1 MSLFLRNAGIQIDGR
16 SLIRD
21 VSLSVESERVTAVV
35 GPNGSGKSTV
45 LRLLAGLWEPTEG
58 LAELNGENLARL
70 PRLAVA
76 REVTFVPQDTRV
88 DFAFT
93 VRDVVAMG
101 RYPHVGRFD
110 SLGAADVDAVNAALE
125 RADVAHLEER
135 FANEL
140 SGGERQRVLIAR
152 SLATEAKA
160 ILLDEP
166 TANLDIDHSLE
177 TLELLQEL
185 ADEGKAVAVALHD
198 LNAVMRWADQVA
210 LMNGGRLE
218 AFGAV
223 GDVVRDDLIEP
234 VFGVNVEHLRTAGG
248 NETLVFHRL
257 PTRSD
262 CGSHVSGLGD
272 GRRRGGDKRYI
283 GGQDGAEQS

>member
-1 MSLFLRNAGIQIDGR
+1 MNLSLRNAGIQIDGR

-21 VSLSVESERVTAVV
+21 VSVSVESERVTAVV
-35 GPNGSGKSTV
+35 GPNGAGKSTV

-58 LAELNGENLARL
+58 RAELNGEDLAKL
-70 PRLAVA
+70 PRQAIA

-110 SLGAADVDAVNAALE
+110 SLGTADNEAVNAALAQ
-125 RADVAHLEER
+125 ADVAHLEHR

-152 SLATEAKA
+152 SLATEARA

-166 TANLDIDHSLE
+166 TANLDIDHKLE
-177 TLELLQEL
+177 TLDLLQGL
-185 ADEGKAVAVALHD
+185 AGEGKAVAVALHD
-198 LNAVMRWADQVA
+198 LNAVMRWADRVA
-210 LMNGGRLE
+210 LMNAGRLQ

-223 GDVVRDDLIEP
+223 GDVLRDELIEP
-234 VFGVNVEHLRTAGG
+234 VFGVKVERLMPTNGSQ
-248 NETLVFHRL
+248 TLVFHRL
-257 PTRSD
+257 QGRSEHA
-262 CGSHVSGLGD
+262 GTAGESS
-272 GRRRGGDKRYI
+272 R
-283 GGQDGAEQS
+283 

>member
-1 MSLFLRNAGIQIDGR
+1 MSLFLRNAGIEIDGR

-58 LAELNGENLARL
+58 LAELNGESLTRL
-70 PRLAVA
+70 PRQAIA
-76 REVTFVPQDTRV
+76 RQVTFVPQDTRV

-110 SLGAADVDAVNAALE
+110 SLGDADVQAVNAALA
-125 RADVAHLEER
+125 RADVAHLEDR

-152 SLATEAKA
+152 SLATEAGA

-166 TANLDIDHSLE
+166 TASLDIDHSLE

-185 ADEGKAVAVALHD
+185 ASEGKAVAVALHD

-210 LMNGGRLE
+210 LMNEGRLE

-234 VFGVNVEHLRTAGG
+234 VFGVKVEHIRVASG

-257 PTRSD
+257 Q
-262 CGSHVSGLGD
+262 GLRTD
-272 GRRRGGDKRYI
+272 
-283 GGQDGAEQS
+283 A

>member
-1 MSLFLRNAGIQIDGR
+1 MSLFLRNASIEIDGR

-58 LAELNGENLARL
+58 LAELNGESLTRL
-70 PRLAVA
+70 PRQAIA
-76 REVTFVPQDTRV
+76 RQVTFVPQDTRV

-110 SLGAADVDAVNAALE
+110 SLGDADVEAVNAALA
-125 RADVAHLEER
+125 RADVAHLEDR

-166 TANLDIDHSLE
+166 TASLDIDHSLE

-185 ADEGKAVAVALHD
+185 ASEGKAVAVALHD
-198 LNAVMRWADQVA
+198 LNAVMRSADQVA
-210 LMNGGRLE
+210 LMNDGRLQ

-223 GDVVRDDLIEP
+223 GDVVCDDLIQA
-234 VFGVNVEHLRTAGG
+234 VFGVRAERISSSNSI
-248 NETLVFHRL
+248 ETLVFQRL
-257 PTRSD
+257 RHARAT
-262 CGSHVSGLGD
+262 
-272 GRRRGGDKRYI
+272 GR
-283 GGQDGAEQS
+283 EH

>member
-1 MSLFLRNAGIQIDGR
+1 MSLSLRNAGIQIGGR
-16 SLIRD
+16 SLVRG
-21 VSLSVESERVTAVV
+21 VSLSIESERVTAVV

-45 LRLLAGLWEPTEG
+45 LRLLAGLWKPTEG
-58 LAELNGENLARL
+58 LAELNGEDLTRL
-70 PRLAVA
+70 PREAIA

-110 SLGAADVDAVNAALE
+110 SLGPADNEAVNAALA
-125 RADVAHLEER
+125 RADVTHLEHR

-152 SLATEAKA
+152 SLATEAGA

-166 TANLDIDHSLE
+166 TASLDIDHSLE

-185 ADEGKAVAVALHD
+185 ASEGKAVAVALHD
-198 LNAVMRWADQVA
+198 LNAVMRWADRVA
-210 LMNGGRLE
+210 LMNAGRLE
-218 AFGAV
+218 AFGTV
-223 GDVVRDDLIEP
+223 GDVLRDELIEP
-234 VFGVNVEHLRTAGG
+234 VFGVRVERLLPTNGG
-248 NETLVFHRL
+248 QTLVFHRL
-257 PTRSD
+257 EDRSEHA
-262 CGSHVSGLGD
+262 GTAGETS
-272 GRRRGGDKRYI
+272 R
-283 GGQDGAEQS
+283 

>member
-1 MSLFLRNAGIQIDGR
+1 MSLFLRNAGIEIDGR

-58 LAELNGENLARL
+58 LAELNGESLTRL
-70 PRLAVA
+70 PRQAIA
-76 REVTFVPQDTRV
+76 RQVTFVPQDTRV

-110 SLGAADVDAVNAALE
+110 SLGDADVEAVNAALA
-125 RADVAHLEER
+125 RADVAHLEDR

-152 SLATEAKA
+152 SLATEAGA

-166 TANLDIDHSLE
+166 TASLDIDHSLE

-185 ADEGKAVAVALHD
+185 AGEGKAVAVALHD

-210 LMNGGRLE
+210 LMNEGRLE

-234 VFGVNVEHLRTAGG
+234 VFGVKVEHIRVASG

-257 PTRSD
+257 QGT
-262 CGSHVSGLGD
+262 
-272 GRRRGGDKRYI
+272 
-283 GGQDGAEQS
+283 GADA

>member
-1 MSLFLRNAGIQIDGR
+1 MSLFLRNAGIEIDGR

-58 LAELNGENLARL
+58 LAELNGESLTRL
-70 PRLAVA
+70 PRQAIA
-76 REVTFVPQDTRV
+76 RQVTFVPQDTRV

-110 SLGAADVDAVNAALE
+110 SLGDADVEAVNAALA
-125 RADVAHLEER
+125 RADVANLEDR

-166 TANLDIDHSLE
+166 TASLDIDHSLE

-185 ADEGKAVAVALHD
+185 ASEGKAVAVALHD

-210 LMNGGRLE
+210 LMNEGRLE

-234 VFGVNVEHLRTAGG
+234 VFGVKVEHIRVASG

-257 PTRSD
+257 Q
-262 CGSHVSGLGD
+262 GLRTD
-272 GRRRGGDKRYI
+272 
-283 GGQDGAEQS
+283 A